1 MRKLNIL
8 FFAILLSFVFNSI
21 FFQKNTNAASVPD
34 NVIRRLLNSCDS
46 NDKIKIME
54 KMYDSD
60 EDKYFETYRSGIT
73 TITGNWISADPE
85 GKKVISSIYE
95 KNEFQVSKENRS
107 FYLNIAA
114 VACLDV
120 YKGIAANVR
129 IQKGDLDANM
139 LETSGP
145 VGLGG
150 KGQGTPF
157 RYRMDRA
164 RDVGR
169 IAPPTKITIKESAID
184 KLSDGEIIQFN
195 VWQCWS
201 PYYHPGGNRSWEE
214 DHEGAPGNCY
224 DHNIKIKI
232 KAPVKFNVEGD
243 TKAAVLNSS
252 QRISSDDS
260 TFKGNGRS
268 NPQTAKVGQ
277 WVSFRHKVTGK
288 DFNKNSVNGSGH
300 YQTFRN
306 DGHGDYSVNSNYNFR
321 WNKDS
326 RNSRPTIINQG
337 NISDTINAVGT
348 DREIFKVTGDMAGK
362 TICSKMSYGVS
373 AGDIDNVN
381 RYNKTTNEACVYVPY
396 DFKITPCVKIDKI
409 RNCSG
414 GDLDIPTNGKVPNDP
429 NDGEEILIPG
439 GGTTTSSIK
448 YKITTWRV
456 PSDKEGSATHNNK
469 RDNKNSDTC
478 SPSNFYYQDYKGIE
492 KCRVVKEGTGK
503 FNKDTRVA
511 DFIPSIEEGAEA
523 GTRYCVALSISPYKM
538 NSNQSQAEQAK
549 QERENLEWRHSAP
562 ICIKLAK
569 KPKVQFWGN
578 GVYSRSG
585 IRTSLS
591 PTKHGV
597 LGSWVEYEALSGMK
611 IKDFRTESSQSTQ
624 KLAIEDYS
632 SKSSFGQGKA
642 SIDSLISNISSKF
655 PKKNFENVNTKV
667 EVYNDSHK
675 QLGAIWADKQTKVI
689 YGKNIRISSDIVN
702 PDRAVNSDSD
712 FHQIII
718 IADGDITIDQGVK
731 RVDAWLIARGVINT
745 CAVNGAQNV
754 NDVNMNNC
762 DNQLRI
768 RGGTVSKNLR
778 LWRTAGSD
786 GTTKDTLTNP
796 AEIFNQS
803 ADTYLWAQAQSGSEG
818 KIVTTYTKEL
828 PVRY

>member
-1 MRKLNIL
+1 MKKLNIL
-8 FFAILLSFVFNSI
+8 FFAVLLSFVFNSI
-21 FFQKNTNAASVPD
+21 FFQKNTNA
-34 NVIRRLLNSCDS
+34 DS
-46 NDKIKIME
+46 NEIPKNVAKRLIDSCNSNNEMIWERTYDGE
-54 KMYDSD
+54 KEEFSPYDPSV
-60 EDKYFETYRSGIT
+60 RS
-73 TITGNWISADPE
+73 ITGNWISADPE
-85 GKKVISSIYE
+85 GKELISSIYE
-95 KNEFQVSKENRS
+95 KHEFQISKENRS

-114 VACLDV
+114 IAC
-120 YKGIAANVR
+120 KGQAEASAVNVR
-129 IQKGDLDANM
+129 IMKELDYNK
-139 LETSGP
+139 LETN
-145 VGLGG
+145 GLVTFGDS
-150 KGQGTPF
+150 GQGAAYDF
-157 RYRMDRA
+157 ILGAKKY
-164 RDVGR
+164 GR
-169 IAPPTKITIKESAID
+169 IATPTKITIKESAID
-184 KLSDGEIIQFN
+184 KLSDGDFIQFK
-195 VWQCWS
+195 VWQCWA
-201 PYYHPGGNRSWEE
+201 PYGNGSYGWRK
-214 DHEGAPGNCY
+214 DHRGAPGNCY
-224 DHNIKIKI
+224 DHTIKIRI

-243 TKAAVLNSS
+243 TKAAVLESN

-260 TFKGNGRS
+260 RFKGNGRY

-288 DFNKNSVNGSGH
+288 DFNKNSVNGSGQ

-326 RNSRPTIINQG
+326 WNSRPTIINQG
-337 NISDTINAVGT
+337 NIWDTINAVGT

-396 DFKITPCVKIDKI
+396 DFEITPCVKIDKI

-439 GGTTTSSIK
+439 GGTATSSIK

-456 PSDKEGSATHNNK
+456 PSDKEGFATHNNK

-478 SPSNFYYQDYKGIE
+478 SPTNFYYQDYQGIE

-503 FNKDTRVA
+503 FNRDTRVA

-523 GTRYCVALSISPYKM
+523 GTRYCAALSISPYKM
-538 NSNQSQAEQAK
+538 NSNQNQAEQAK

-562 ICIKLAK
+562 ICIKLVK

-585 IRTSLS
+585 VRTSLS
-591 PTKHGV
+591 PTEHGV

-632 SKSSFGQGKA
+632 SKGSFGQGKA

-702 PDRAVNSDSD
+702 ADRAVNSDTD

-754 NDVNMNNC
+754 NDVNMKNC

-768 RGGTVSKNLR
+768 RGGTVSRNLR

-786 GTTKDTLTNP
+786 GTIKDTLSNP

>member
-1 MRKLNIL
+1 MKKLNIL
-8 FFAILLSFVFNSI
+8 FFALSLSFIFNSV
-21 FFQKNTNAASVPD
+21 FFQKNTNASSDEIPK
-34 NVIRRLLNSCDS
+34 NVAKRLINSCNS
-46 NDKIKIME
+46 NNTWIKE
-54 KMYDSD
+54 KNYDGTEKRFSPY
-60 EDKYFETYRSGIT
+60 KPGIRSL
-73 TITGNWISADPE
+73 TGNWISEDPE
-85 GKKVISSIYE
+85 GKKLISSIYE

-114 VACLDV
+114 IACHSRAQ
-120 YKGIAANVR
+120 AAAVNIR
-129 IQKGDLDANM
+129 IMKEQDYNK
-139 LETSGP
+139 LETNGP
-145 VGLGG
+145 VTFGDR
-150 KGQGTPF
+150 GQGAAYDF
-157 RYRMDRA
+157 DLKAEEY
-164 RDVGR
+164 GR
-169 IAPPTKITIKESAID
+169 IAPPTKITIKESEVD
-184 KLSDGEIIQFN
+184 KLSDGDYIHFSI
-195 VWQCWS
+195 WQCWAFS
-201 PYYHPGGNRSWEE
+201 GFNYGWGNDRR
-214 DHEGAPGNCY
+214 GPPGNCY
-224 DHNIKIKI
+224 DHEITIRV

-243 TKAAVLNSS
+243 TKAAVLDSN

-260 TFKGNGRS
+260 IFKGNSRS

-288 DFNKNSVNGSGH
+288 DFNKNSVNGSG
-300 YQTFRN
+300 YYRTIRN
-306 DGHGDYSVNSNYNFR
+306 DGSGEYLVNNNHNFR

-326 RNSRPTIINQG
+326 WNSRPTIINQG
-337 NISDTINAVGT
+337 NIWDTINAVGT
-348 DREIFKVTGDMAGK
+348 DREIFMVTRDMAGK

-396 DFKITPCVKIDKI
+396 DFEITPCVKIDKI

-439 GGTTTSSIK
+439 GGTATSSIK

-456 PSDKEGSATHNNK
+456 PSDKEGFATQNNK

-478 SPSNFYYQDYKGIE
+478 SPTNFYYQDYQGIE

-503 FNKDTRVA
+503 FNRDTRVA

-523 GTRYCVALSISPYKM
+523 GTRYCAALSISPYKM
-538 NSNQSQAEQAK
+538 NSNQNQAEQAK

-562 ICIKLAK
+562 ICIKLVK

-585 IRTSLS
+585 VRTSLS
-591 PTKHGV
+591 PTEHGV

-632 SKSSFGQGKA
+632 SKGSFGQGKA

-655 PKKNFENVNTKV
+655 PKKSFENVNTKV

-702 PDRAVNSDSD
+702 ADRAVNSDSD

-754 NDVNMNNC
+754 NDVNMKNC

>member
-1 MRKLNIL
+1 MKKLNIL
-8 FFAILLSFVFNSI
+8 FFALSLSFIFNSV
-21 FFQKNTNAASVPD
+21 FFQKNTNAS
-34 NVIRRLLNSCDS
+34 
-46 NDKIKIME
+46 
-54 KMYDSD
+54 SD
-60 EDKYFETYRSGIT
+60 EIPKNVAKRLIDSCNSNNTWIKEKNYDGTEKRFSPYKPGIRSL
-73 TITGNWISADPE
+73 TGNWISEDPE
-85 GKKVISSIYE
+85 GKKLISSIYE

-114 VACLDV
+114 IACHSRAQ
-120 YKGIAANVR
+120 AAAVNIR
-129 IQKGDLDANM
+129 IMKEQDYNK
-139 LETSGP
+139 LETNGP
-145 VGLGG
+145 VTFGDR
-150 KGQGTPF
+150 GQGAAYDF
-157 RYRMDRA
+157 DLKAEEY
-164 RDVGR
+164 GR
-169 IAPPTKITIKESAID
+169 IAPPTKITIKESEVD
-184 KLSDGEIIQFN
+184 KLSDGDYIHFSI
-195 VWQCWS
+195 WQCWAFS
-201 PYYHPGGNRSWEE
+201 GFNYGWGNDRR
-214 DHEGAPGNCY
+214 GPPGNCY
-224 DHNIKIKI
+224 DHEITIRV

-243 TKAAVLNSS
+243 TKAAVLDSN

-260 TFKGNGRS
+260 IFKGNSRS

-288 DFNKNSVNGSGH
+288 DFNKNSVNGSG
-300 YQTFRN
+300 YYRTIRN
-306 DGHGDYSVNSNYNFR
+306 DGSGEYLVNNNHNFR

-326 RNSRPTIINQG
+326 WNSRPTIINQG
-337 NISDTINAVGT
+337 NIWDTINAVGT
-348 DREIFKVTGDMAGK
+348 DREIFMVTRDMAGK

-396 DFKITPCVKIDKI
+396 DFEITPCVKIDKI

-439 GGTTTSSIK
+439 GGTATSSIK

-456 PSDKEGSATHNNK
+456 PSDKEGFATQNNK

-478 SPSNFYYQDYKGIE
+478 SPTNFYYQDYQGIE

-503 FNKDTRVA
+503 FNRDTRVA

-523 GTRYCVALSISPYKM
+523 GTRYCAALSISPYKM
-538 NSNQSQAEQAK
+538 NSNQNQAEQAK

-562 ICIKLAK
+562 ICIKLVK

-585 IRTSLS
+585 VRTSLS
-591 PTKHGV
+591 PTEHGV

-632 SKSSFGQGKA
+632 SKGSFGQGKA

-702 PDRAVNSDSD
+702 ADRAVNSDSD
-712 FHQIII
+712 FRQIII

-754 NDVNMNNC
+754 NDVNMKNC
-762 DNQLRI
+762 DNQLHI

-786 GTTKDTLTNP
+786 GTTKDTLTSP

>member
-1 MRKLNIL
+1 MKKLNIL
-8 FFAILLSFVFNSI
+8 FFALSLSFIFNSV
-21 FFQKNTNAASVPD
+21 FFQKNTNAS
-34 NVIRRLLNSCDS
+34 
-46 NDKIKIME
+46 
-54 KMYDSD
+54 SD
-60 EDKYFETYRSGIT
+60 EIPKNVAKRLIDSCNSNNTWIKEKNYDGTEKRFSPYNPGIRSL
-73 TITGNWISADPE
+73 TGNWISEDPE
-85 GKKVISSIYE
+85 GKKLISSIYE

-114 VACLDV
+114 IACHSRAQ
-120 YKGIAANVR
+120 AAAVNIR
-129 IQKGDLDANM
+129 IMKEQDYNK
-139 LETSGP
+139 LETNGP
-145 VGLGG
+145 VTFGDR
-150 KGQGTPF
+150 GQGAAYDF
-157 RYRMDRA
+157 DLKAKEY
-164 RDVGR
+164 GR
-169 IAPPTKITIKESAID
+169 IAPPTKITIKESEID
-184 KLSDGEIIQFN
+184 KLSDGDYIHFSI
-195 VWQCWS
+195 WQCWAFRGFN
-201 PYYHPGGNRSWEE
+201 YGWGNDRS
-214 DHEGAPGNCY
+214 GPPGNCY
-224 DHNIKIKI
+224 DHEITIRV

-243 TKAAVLNSS
+243 TKAAVLDSN
-252 QRISSDDS
+252 QRINSDDS
-260 TFKGNGRS
+260 IFKGNGRS

-306 DGHGDYSVNSNYNFR
+306 DGHGDYSVNSNYNLR

-326 RNSRPTIINQG
+326 WNSRPTIINQG
-337 NISDTINAVGT
+337 NIWDTINAVGT
-348 DREIFKVTGDMAGK
+348 DREIFMVTRDMAGK

-396 DFKITPCVKIDKI
+396 DFEITPCVKIDKI

-439 GGTTTSSIK
+439 GGTATSSIK

-456 PSDKEGSATHNNK
+456 PSDKEGFATHNNK

-478 SPSNFYYQDYKGIE
+478 SPTNFYYQDYQGIE

-503 FNKDTRVA
+503 FNRDTRVA

-523 GTRYCVALSISPYKM
+523 GTRYCAALSISPYKM
-538 NSNQSQAEQAK
+538 NSNQNQAEQAK

-562 ICIKLAK
+562 ICIKLVK

-585 IRTSLS
+585 VRTSLS

-632 SKSSFGQGKA
+632 SKGSFGQGKA

>member
-8 FFAILLSFVFNSI
+8 FFAILLSFVFSSI
-21 FFQKNTNAASVPD
+21 FFQKNTKAASVPKK
-34 NVIRRLLNSCDS
+34 VAERLLNSCDS
-46 NDKIKIME
+46 NGKMIKE
-54 KMYDSD
+54 KTYEGED
-60 EDKYFETYRSGIT
+60 EDFDWYGSGIQT
-73 TITGNWISADPE
+73 VTGNWVSSDP
-85 GKKVISSIYE
+85 GGNNIISSIYE
-95 KNEFQVSKENRS
+95 KNEFQISKENRS

-114 VACLDV
+114 VACQGA
-120 YKGIAANVR
+120 YKGNAANVR
-129 IQKGDLDANM
+129 IQKGDLDANV

-145 VGLGG
+145 VGFGG
-150 KGQGTPF
+150 RGQGTAF
-157 RYRMDRA
+157 RYRMDEA

-184 KLSDGEIIQFN
+184 KISDGEIISFN

-214 DHEGAPGNCY
+214 DHEGAPGHCY
-224 DHNIKIKI
+224 NHTIKIKI

-252 QRISSDDS
+252 HRISSDDS

-277 WVSFRHKVTGK
+277 WVSFRHKVIGK
-288 DFNKNSVNGSGH
+288 DFNKNSVSGSGH

-306 DGHGDYSVNSNYNFR
+306 DGRGDYSVNSNYNFR

-326 RNSRPTIINQG
+326 WNSRPTIINQG
-337 NISDTINAVGT
+337 NIWDTINAVGT
-348 DREIFKVTGDMAGK
+348 DREIFRVTRDMAGK

-373 AGDIDNVN
+373 AGDIVN
-381 RYNKTTNEACVYVPY
+381 INRHNKTTNEACIYVPY
-396 DFKITPCVKIDKI
+396 DFEITPCVKIDKI

-414 GDLDIPTNGKVPNDP
+414 DDLDIPANGKVPNDP

-439 GGTTTSSIK
+439 GGTETSSIK

-456 PSDKEGSATHNNK
+456 PSDKEGFATKSNK

-478 SPSNFYYQDYKGIE
+478 SPTNFYYQDYQGIE
-492 KCRVVKEGTGK
+492 KCRVVKEGSEK

-549 QERENLEWRHSAP
+549 QERENLDWRHSAP
-562 ICIKLAK
+562 ICIKLVK

-578 GVYSRSG
+578 GVYSKSG

-591 PTKHGV
+591 TTKQGV
-597 LGSWVEYEALSGMK
+597 LGSWVEYEALSGVK
-611 IKDFRTESSQSTQ
+611 IKDFRTESSQSTR

-632 SKSSFGQGKA
+632 SKSSFGQGKS
-642 SIDSLISNISSKF
+642 SINSLISNISSKF
-655 PKKNFENVNTKV
+655 PKKNFEDANTKV
-667 EVYNDSHK
+667 EVYGDANK
-675 QLGAIWADKQTKVI
+675 QLGSISADKQTRVI
-689 YGKNIRISSDIVN
+689 YGKNIRISGDIVN
-702 PDRAVNSDSD
+702 ADRAVNNDSD
-712 FHQIII
+712 FRQIII

-731 RVDAWLIARGVINT
+731 RVDAWLIAQGVINT
-745 CAVNGAQNV
+745 CAVNGAQNA
-754 NDVNMNNC
+754 NDVNMKNC
-762 DNQLRI
+762 NNQLRV
-768 RGGTVSKNLR
+768 RGGTASKGLR

-786 GTTKDTLTNP
+786 GTAKDTLASP

-803 ADTYLWAQAQSGSEG
+803 ADTYLWAQSQSGSVG

>member
-1 MRKLNIL
+1 MKKLNIL
-8 FFAILLSFVFNSI
+8 FFAVLFSFVFNSI
-21 FFQKNTNAASVPD
+21 FFQKNTRAASDEIPE
-34 NVIRRLLNSCDS
+34 NVAKRLIDSCNSNRKMIWERTYDGEKEEFSAYNPGIRS
-46 NDKIKIME
+46 
-54 KMYDSD
+54 
-60 EDKYFETYRSGIT
+60 
-73 TITGNWISADPE
+73 ITGNWISADPE
-85 GKKVISSIYE
+85 GKKLISSIYE
-95 KNEFQVSKENRS
+95 KHEFQVSKENRS

-114 VACLDV
+114 IACKRQAEASAV
-120 YKGIAANVR
+120 NVR
-129 IQKGDLDANM
+129 IMKELDYNK
-139 LETSGP
+139 LETN
-145 VGLGG
+145 GLVTFGDR
-150 KGQGTPF
+150 GQGAAYDF
-157 RYRMDRA
+157 ILEAKKY
-164 RDVGR
+164 GR
-169 IAPPTKITIKESAID
+169 IAPPTKITIKESEID
-184 KLSDGEIIQFN
+184 KLSDGDFIQFN
-195 VWQCWS
+195 VWQCWA
-201 PYYHPGGNRSWEE
+201 PYGDGSYGWRD
-214 DHEGAPGNCY
+214 DHRGEPGNCY
-224 DHNIKIKI
+224 DHTIKIKI

-243 TKAAVLNSS
+243 TKVAVLESN

-260 TFKGNGRS
+260 RFKGNGRS

-277 WVSFRHKVTGK
+277 WVSFRHKVIGK

-306 DGHGDYSVNSNYNFR
+306 DGRGDYSVNSNYNFR

-326 RNSRPTIINQG
+326 WNSRPTIINQG
-337 NISDTINAVGT
+337 NIWDTINAVGT
-348 DREIFKVTGDMAGK
+348 DREIFRVTRDMAGK

-396 DFKITPCVKIDKI
+396 DFEITPCVKIDTI

-439 GGTTTSSIK
+439 GGTATSSIK

-478 SPSNFYYQDYKGIE
+478 SPTNFYYQDYQGIE

-503 FNKDTRVA
+503 FNRDTRVA

-523 GTRYCVALSISPYKM
+523 GTRYCAALSISPYKM
-538 NSNQSQAEQAK
+538 NSNQNQAEQAK

-562 ICIKLAK
+562 ICIKLVK

-585 IRTSLS
+585 VRTSLS

-624 KLAIEDYS
+624 KLAIDNYS
-632 SKSSFGQGKA
+632 SKGSFGQGGT

-655 PKKNFENVNTKV
+655 PKKNFENANTKI

-675 QLGAIWADKQTKVI
+675 QLGVIWADKQTRVI

-702 PDRAVNSDSD
+702 ADRAVNSDSD
-712 FHQIII
+712 FRQIII

-762 DNQLRI
+762 DNQLHI
-768 RGGTVSKNLR
+768 RGGTVSRNLR

-786 GTTKDTLTNP
+786 GTIKDTLSNP

>member
-21 FFQKNTNAASVPD
+21 FFQKNTKAASVPEK
-34 NVIRRLLNSCDS
+34 VRERLLNSCDS
-46 NDKIKIME
+46 NGKMIKE
-54 KMYDSD
+54 KTYEGED
-60 EDKYFETYRSGIT
+60 EDFDWYGSGVQT
-73 TITGNWISADPE
+73 VTGNWVSSDP
-85 GKKVISSIYE
+85 GGNNIISSIYKKE
-95 KNEFQVSKENRS
+95 EFQVSKDNRS

-114 VACLDV
+114 VACQGA
-120 YKGIAANVR
+120 YKGTAANVR
-129 IQKGDLDANM
+129 IQKGDLDANV

-145 VGLGG
+145 VGFGG
-150 KGQGTPF
+150 RGQGTAF
-157 RYRMDRA
+157 RYRMDEA

-184 KLSDGEIIQFN
+184 KLSDGEIISFN

-214 DHEGAPGNCY
+214 DHEGAPGHCY
-224 DHNIKIKI
+224 NHTIKIKI

-252 QRISSDDS
+252 HRISSDDS

-277 WVSFRHKVTGK
+277 WVSFRHKVIGK
-288 DFNKNSVNGSGH
+288 DFNKNSVSGSGH

-306 DGHGDYSVNSNYNFR
+306 DGRGDYSVNSNYNFR

-326 RNSRPTIINQG
+326 WNSRPTIINQG
-337 NISDTINAVGT
+337 NIWDTINAVGT
-348 DREIFKVTGDMAGK
+348 DREIFRVTRDMAGK

-373 AGDIDNVN
+373 AGDIVNVN
-381 RYNKTTNEACVYVPY
+381 RHNKTTNEACIYVPY
-396 DFKITPCVKIDKI
+396 DFEITPCVKIDKI

-414 GDLDIPTNGKVPNDP
+414 DDLDIPANGKVPNDP

-439 GGTTTSSIK
+439 GGTETSSIK

-456 PSDKEGSATHNNK
+456 PSDKEGFATKSNK

-478 SPSNFYYQDYKGIE
+478 SPTNFYYQDYQGIE
-492 KCRVVKEGTGK
+492 KCRVVKEGSEK

-549 QERENLEWRHSAP
+549 QERENLDWRHSAP
-562 ICIKLAK
+562 ICIKLVK

-578 GVYSRSG
+578 GVYSKSG

-591 PTKHGV
+591 TTKQGI
-597 LGSWVEYEALSGMK
+597 LGSWVEYEALSGVK
-611 IKDFRTESSQSTQ
+611 IKDFRTESSQSTR

-632 SKSSFGQGKA
+632 SKSSFGQGKS
-642 SIDSLISNISSKF
+642 SINSLISNISSKF
-655 PKKNFENVNTKV
+655 PKKNFEDANTKV
-667 EVYNDSHK
+667 EVYGDANK
-675 QLGAIWADKQTKVI
+675 QLGSISADKQTRVI
-689 YGKNIRISSDIVN
+689 YGKNIRISGDIVN
-702 PDRAVNSDSD
+702 ADRAVNNDSD
-712 FHQIII
+712 FRQIII

-731 RVDAWLIARGVINT
+731 RVDAWLIAQGVINT
-745 CAVNGAQNV
+745 CAVNGAQNA
-754 NDVNMNNC
+754 NDVNMKNC
-762 DNQLRI
+762 NNQLRV
-768 RGGTVSKNLR
+768 RGGTASKGLR

-786 GTTKDTLTNP
+786 GTAKDTLAIP

-803 ADTYLWAQAQSGSEG
+803 ADTYLWAQSQSGSVG

>member
-1 MRKLNIL
+1 MKKLNIL
-8 FFAILLSFVFNSI
+8 FFAVLFSFVFNSI
-21 FFQKNTNAASVPD
+21 FFQKNTHAASDEIPE
-34 NVIRRLLNSCDS
+34 NVAKRLIDSCNSNRKMIWERTYDGEKKEFSAYNPSIRS
-46 NDKIKIME
+46 
-54 KMYDSD
+54 
-60 EDKYFETYRSGIT
+60 
-73 TITGNWISADPE
+73 ITGNWISADPE
-85 GKKVISSIYE
+85 GKKLISSIYE
-95 KNEFQVSKENRS
+95 KHEFQVSKENRS

-114 VACLDV
+114 IAC
-120 YKGIAANVR
+120 KRQAEASAANVR
-129 IQKGDLDANM
+129 IMKELDYNK
-139 LETSGP
+139 LETN
-145 VGLGG
+145 GLVTFGNR
-150 KGQGTPF
+150 GQGAAYDF
-157 RYRMDRA
+157 ILEAKKY
-164 RDVGR
+164 GR
-169 IAPPTKITIKESAID
+169 IAPPTKITIKESEID
-184 KLSDGEIIQFN
+184 KLSDGDFIQFN
-195 VWQCWS
+195 VWQCWA
-201 PYYHPGGNRSWEE
+201 PYGNGSYGWRD
-214 DHEGAPGNCY
+214 DHRDEPGNCY
-224 DHNIKIKI
+224 DHTIKIKI

-243 TKAAVLNSS
+243 TKAAVLESN

-260 TFKGNGRS
+260 RFKGNGRS

-288 DFNKNSVNGSGH
+288 DFNKNSVNGSG
-300 YQTFRN
+300 YYRTIRN
-306 DGHGDYSVNSNYNFR
+306 DGSGEYLVNNNHNFR

-326 RNSRPTIINQG
+326 WNSRPTIINQG
-337 NISDTINAVGT
+337 NIWDTINAVGT
-348 DREIFKVTGDMAGK
+348 DREIFMVTRDMAGK

-396 DFKITPCVKIDKI
+396 DFEITPCVKIDKI

-439 GGTTTSSIK
+439 GGTATSSIK

-456 PSDKEGSATHNNK
+456 PSDKEGFATQNNK

-478 SPSNFYYQDYKGIE
+478 SPTNFYYQDYQGIE

-503 FNKDTRVA
+503 FNRDTRVA

-523 GTRYCVALSISPYKM
+523 GTRYCAALSISPYKM
-538 NSNQSQAEQAK
+538 NSNQNQAEQAK

-562 ICIKLAK
+562 ICIKLVK

-585 IRTSLS
+585 VRTSLS
-591 PTKHGV
+591 PTEHGV

-632 SKSSFGQGKA
+632 SKGSFGQGKA

-702 PDRAVNSDSD
+702 ADRAVNSDSD

-754 NDVNMNNC
+754 NDVNMKNC

>member
-8 FFAILLSFVFNSI
+8 FFAILLSFVFSSI
-21 FFQKNTNAASVPD
+21 FFQKNTYADDSVPED
-34 NVIRRLLNSCDS
+34 VARRLRNSCNNEEIREKNYDGTDS
-46 NDKIKIME
+46 HFE
-54 KMYDSD
+54 KYNI
-60 EDKYFETYRSGIT
+60 GIT
-73 TITGNWISADPE
+73 TITGNWISSDPE
-85 GKKVISSIYE
+85 GKNIISSIY
-95 KNEFQVSKENRS
+95 KKAEFQVSKDNRS
-107 FYLNIAA
+107 FYFNVAAIACMDDQEGAA
-114 VACLDV
+114 V
-120 YKGIAANVR
+120 NVR

-145 VGLGG
+145 IGLGG
-150 KGQGTPF
+150 RGQGTAFP
-157 RYRMDRA
+157 YRMEKA
-164 RDVGR
+164 MDVGR
-169 IAPPTKITIKESAID
+169 ISPTTKITIKESAID
-184 KLSDGEIIQFN
+184 KLSDGEIIWFN
-195 VWQCWS
+195 VWQCWAHYDQGS
-201 PYYHPGGNRSWEE
+201 YGWSK
-214 DHEGAPGNCY
+214 DHEGKPGNCY
-224 DHNIKIKI
+224 NHKVAIKIKV
-232 KAPVKFNVEGD
+232 PVKFNVEGD

-260 TFKGNGRS
+260 RFKGNGRY

-288 DFNKNSVNGSGH
+288 DFNKNSVNGSGQ

-326 RNSRPTIINQG
+326 WNSRPTIINQG
-337 NISDTINAVGT
+337 NIWDTINAVGT
-348 DREIFKVTGDMAGK
+348 DREIFMVTRDMAGK

-396 DFKITPCVKIDKI
+396 DFEITPCVKIDKI

-439 GGTTTSSIK
+439 GGTATSLIK

-456 PSDKEGSATHNNK
+456 PSDKEGFATQNNK

-478 SPSNFYYQDYKGIE
+478 SPTNFYYQDYQGIE

-503 FNKDTRVA
+503 FNRDTRVA

-523 GTRYCVALSISPYKM
+523 GTRYCAALSISPYKM
-538 NSNQSQAEQAK
+538 NSNQNQAEQAK

-562 ICIKLAK
+562 ICIKLVK

-585 IRTSLS
+585 VRTSLS
-591 PTKHGV
+591 PTEHGV

-632 SKSSFGQGKA
+632 SKGSFGQGKA

-702 PDRAVNSDSD
+702 ADRAVNSDSD

-754 NDVNMNNC
+754 NDVNMKNC

>member
-1 MRKLNIL
+1 MNKQKIIL
-8 FFAILLSFVFNSI
+8 YAIFAFSI
-21 FFQKNTNAASVPD
+21 FSVILSSKGAYADYVPRSVVD
-34 NVIRRLLNSCDS
+34 RLADSCRGGLV
-46 NDKIKIME
+46 E
-54 KMYDSD
+54 EVEYDS
-60 EDKYFETYRSGIT
+60 T
-73 TITGNWISADPE
+73 TSEFDRYDGVVSVTGNWISSDPD
-85 GKKVISSIYE
+85 GRDLISSIYE
-95 KNEFQVSKENRS
+95 KRKSFEISKNNRS
-107 FYLNIAA
+107 FYLHIAA
-114 VACLDV
+114 RVCNKEAS
-120 YKGIAANVR
+120 GSASNVR
-129 IQKGDLDANM
+129 IMRGVLDANK
-139 LETSGP
+139 LEVSSPG
-145 VGLGG
+145 VIGNA
-150 KGQGTPF
+150 GQGAYFNFKLKPGET
-157 RYRMDRA
+157 DR
-164 RDVGR
+164 
-169 IAPPTKITIKESAID
+169 ISPPIKITIKDSEID
-184 KLSDGEIIQFN
+184 KFSDGYLMKFN
-195 VWQCWS
+195 VWQCWKQYDENKINYGLS
-201 PYYHPGGNRSWEE
+201 QDVFNQKPGHCYYHEV
-214 DHEGAPGNCY
+214 
-224 DHNIKIKI
+224 KIKI

-252 QRISSDDS
+252 HRISSDDS

-277 WVSFRHKVTGK
+277 WVSFRHKVIGK
-288 DFNKNSVNGSGH
+288 DFNKNSVSGSGH

-306 DGHGDYSVNSNYNFR
+306 DGRGDYSVNSNYNFR

-326 RNSRPTIINQG
+326 WNSRPTIINQG
-337 NISDTINAVGT
+337 NIWDTINAVGT
-348 DREIFKVTGDMAGK
+348 DREIFRVTRDMAGK

-373 AGDIDNVN
+373 AGDIVNVN
-381 RYNKTTNEACVYVPY
+381 RHNKTTNEACIYVPY
-396 DFKITPCVKIDKI
+396 DFEITPCVKIDKI

-414 GDLDIPTNGKVPNDP
+414 DDLDIPANGKVPNDP

-439 GGTTTSSIK
+439 GGTETSSIK

-456 PSDKEGSATHNNK
+456 PSDKEGFATKSNK

-478 SPSNFYYQDYKGIE
+478 SPTNFYYQDYQGIE
-492 KCRVVKEGTGK
+492 KCRVVKEGSGK
-503 FNKDTRVA
+503 FNRDTRVA

-538 NSNQSQAEQAK
+538 NSNQNRAEQVK
-549 QERENLEWRHSAP
+549 QERENLDWRHSAP
-562 ICIKLAK
+562 ICIKLVK

-624 KLAIEDYS
+624 KLAIDDYS
-632 SKSSFGQGKA
+632 SKGSFGQGGV

-655 PKKNFENVNTKV
+655 PKKNFENANTKV

-675 QLGAIWADKQTKVI
+675 QLGVIWADKQTRVI
-689 YGKNIRISSDIVN
+689 YGKNIRISRDVVN
-702 PDRAVNSDSD
+702 ADRAVTSDSD
-712 FHQIII
+712 FRQIII

-754 NDVNMNNC
+754 NDVNMKNC

-786 GTTKDTLTNP
+786 GTTKDTLTSP

>member
-8 FFAILLSFVFNSI
+8 FFAILFSFVFNSI
-21 FFQKNTNAASVPD
+21 FFQKNTYADDSVPY
-34 NVIRRLLNSCDS
+34 NVAKRLRDSCNSNNTWIKEKNYDGTEKGFSPYKPGIRSL
-46 NDKIKIME
+46 
-54 KMYDSD
+54 
-60 EDKYFETYRSGIT
+60 
-73 TITGNWISADPE
+73 TGNWISEDPE
-85 GKKVISSIYE
+85 GKKLISSIYE

-114 VACLDV
+114 IACHSRAQ
-120 YKGIAANVR
+120 AAAVNIR
-129 IQKGDLDANM
+129 IMKEQDYNK
-139 LETSGP
+139 LETNGP
-145 VGLGG
+145 VTFGDR
-150 KGQGTPF
+150 GQGAAYDF
-157 RYRMDRA
+157 DLKAEEY
-164 RDVGR
+164 GR
-169 IAPPTKITIKESAID
+169 IAPPTKITIKESEVD
-184 KLSDGEIIQFN
+184 KLSDGDYIHFSI
-195 VWQCWS
+195 WQCWAFS
-201 PYYHPGGNRSWEE
+201 GFNYDWGNDRR
-214 DHEGAPGNCY
+214 GPPGNCY
-224 DHNIKIKI
+224 DHEITIRV

-243 TKAAVLNSS
+243 TKAAVLDSN

-260 TFKGNGRS
+260 IFKGNSRS

-288 DFNKNSVNGSGH
+288 DFNKNSVNGSG
-300 YQTFRN
+300 YYRTIRN
-306 DGHGDYSVNSNYNFR
+306 DGSGEYLVNNNHNFR

-326 RNSRPTIINQG
+326 WNSRPTIINQG
-337 NISDTINAVGT
+337 NIWDTINAVGT
-348 DREIFKVTGDMAGK
+348 DREIFMVTRDMAGK

-396 DFKITPCVKIDKI
+396 DFEITPCVKIDKI

-439 GGTTTSSIK
+439 GGTATSSIK

-456 PSDKEGSATHNNK
+456 PSDKEGFATQNNK

-478 SPSNFYYQDYKGIE
+478 SPTNFYYQDYQGIE

-503 FNKDTRVA
+503 FNRDTRVA

-523 GTRYCVALSISPYKM
+523 GTRYCAALSISPYKM
-538 NSNQSQAEQAK
+538 NSNQNQAEQAK

-562 ICIKLAK
+562 ICIKLVK

-585 IRTSLS
+585 VRTSLS
-591 PTKHGV
+591 PTEHGV

-632 SKSSFGQGKA
+632 SKGSFGQGKA

-655 PKKNFENVNTKV
+655 PKKSFENVNTKV

-702 PDRAVNSDSD
+702 ADRAVNSDSD

-754 NDVNMNNC
+754 NDVNMKNC

>member
-1 MRKLNIL
+1 MKKLNIL
-8 FFAILLSFVFNSI
+8 FFAILFSFIFNSV
-21 FFQKNTNAASVPD
+21 FFQKNTRAASGDIPY
-34 NVIRRLLNSCDS
+34 NVAKRLIDSCNSNNTWIKEKNYDGTEKRFSPYNPGIRSL
-46 NDKIKIME
+46 
-54 KMYDSD
+54 
-60 EDKYFETYRSGIT
+60 
-73 TITGNWISADPE
+73 TGNWISEDPE
-85 GKKVISSIYE
+85 GKKLISSIYE

-114 VACLDV
+114 IACHSRAQ
-120 YKGIAANVR
+120 AAAVNIR
-129 IQKGDLDANM
+129 IMKEQDYNK
-139 LETSGP
+139 LETNGP
-145 VGLGG
+145 VTFGDR
-150 KGQGTPF
+150 GQGAAYDF
-157 RYRMDRA
+157 DLKAEEY
-164 RDVGR
+164 GR
-169 IAPPTKITIKESAID
+169 IAPPTKITIKESEVD
-184 KLSDGEIIQFN
+184 KLSDGDYIHFSI
-195 VWQCWS
+195 WQCWAFS
-201 PYYHPGGNRSWEE
+201 GSNYGWGNDRR
-214 DHEGAPGNCY
+214 GPPGNCY
-224 DHNIKIKI
+224 DHEITMRV

-243 TKAAVLNSS
+243 TKAAVLDSN

-260 TFKGNGRS
+260 RFHSNGRY

-277 WVSFRHKVTGK
+277 WVSFRHKVIGK
-288 DFNKNSVNGSGH
+288 DFNKNSVNGSG
-300 YQTFRN
+300 YYRTIRN
-306 DGHGDYSVNSNYNFR
+306 DGSGEYLVNNNHNFR

-326 RNSRPTIINQG
+326 WNSRPTIINQG
-337 NISDTINAVGT
+337 NIWDTINAVGT
-348 DREIFKVTGDMAGK
+348 DREIFMVTRDMAGK

-396 DFKITPCVKIDKI
+396 DFEITPCVKIDKI

-456 PSDKEGSATHNNK
+456 PSDKEGFATQNNK

-478 SPSNFYYQDYKGIE
+478 SPTNFYYQDYQGIE

-503 FNKDTRVA
+503 FNRDTRVA

-523 GTRYCVALSISPYKM
+523 GTRYCAALSISPYKM
-538 NSNQSQAEQAK
+538 NSNQNQAEQAK

-562 ICIKLAK
+562 ICIKLVK

-585 IRTSLS
+585 VRTSLS
-591 PTKHGV
+591 PTEHGV

-632 SKSSFGQGKA
+632 SKGSFGQGKA

-702 PDRAVNSDSD
+702 ADRAVNSDSD

-754 NDVNMNNC
+754 NDVNMKNC
-762 DNQLRI
+762 DNQLHI

>member
-8 FFAILLSFVFNSI
+8 FFAILLAFLFSSL

-34 NVIRRLLNSCDS
+34 SVARRLRDSCDA
-46 NDKIKIME
+46 NGGWVQEITYENTKIPF
-54 KMYDSD
+54 SD
-60 EDKYFETYRSGIT
+60 YGTPPSV
-73 TITGNWISADPE
+73 TGNWISSDPE
-85 GKKVISSIYE
+85 GEKVISSIYE
-95 KNEFQVSKENRS
+95 KNEFQISKNNRS

-114 VACLDV
+114 MACR
-120 YKGIAANVR
+120 GAAQAAATNIR
-129 IQKGDLDANM
+129 IQKGESDVDK
-139 LETSGP
+139 LETNGP
-145 VGLGG
+145 VVLGDRT
-150 KGQGTPF
+150 QGIAYNF
-157 RYRMDRA
+157 SLNNREF
-164 RDVGR
+164 GR
-169 IAPPTKITIKESAID
+169 IAPPTKISIKESAID
-184 KLSDGEIIQFN
+184 KLSDGQFIRFN
-195 VWQCWS
+195 VWQCWNH
-201 PYYHPGGNRSWEE
+201 YGEGNHGWDDDVFNQWPGYCYR
-214 DHEGAPGNCY
+214 HE
-224 DHNIKIKI
+224 ITLKV

-243 TKAAVLNSS
+243 TKAAVLNSN

-277 WVSFRHKVTGK
+277 WVSFRHKVIGK
-288 DFNKNSVNGSGH
+288 DFNKNSVSGSGH

-306 DGHGDYSVNSNYNFR
+306 DGRGDYSVNSNYNFR

-326 RNSRPTIINQG
+326 WNSRPTIINQG
-337 NISDTINAVGT
+337 NIWDTINAVGT
-348 DREIFKVTGDMAGK
+348 DREIFRVTRDMAGK

-373 AGDIDNVN
+373 AGDIVNVN
-381 RYNKTTNEACVYVPY
+381 RHNKTTNEACIYVPY
-396 DFKITPCVKIDKI
+396 DFEITPCVKIDKI

-414 GDLDIPTNGKVPNDP
+414 DDLDIPANGKVPNDP

-439 GGTTTSSIK
+439 GGTETSSIK

-456 PSDKEGSATHNNK
+456 PSDKEGFATKSNK

-478 SPSNFYYQDYKGIE
+478 SPTNFYYQDYQGIE
-492 KCRVVKEGTGK
+492 KCRVVKEGSEK

-549 QERENLEWRHSAP
+549 QERENLDWRHSAP
-562 ICIKLAK
+562 ICIKLVK

-578 GVYSRSG
+578 GVYSKSG

-591 PTKHGV
+591 TTKQGV
-597 LGSWVEYEALSGMK
+597 LGSWVEYEALSGVK
-611 IKDFRTESSQSTQ
+611 IKDFRTESSQSTR

-632 SKSSFGQGKA
+632 SKSSFGQGKS
-642 SIDSLISNISSKF
+642 SINSLISNISSKF
-655 PKKNFENVNTKV
+655 PKKNFEDANTKV
-667 EVYNDSHK
+667 EVYGDANK
-675 QLGAIWADKQTKVI
+675 QLGSISADKQTRVI
-689 YGKNIRISSDIVN
+689 YGKNIRISGDIVN
-702 PDRAVNSDSD
+702 ADRAVNNDSD
-712 FHQIII
+712 FRQIII

-731 RVDAWLIARGVINT
+731 RVDAWLIAQGVINT
-745 CAVNGAQNV
+745 CAVNGAQNA
-754 NDVNMNNC
+754 NDVNMKNC
-762 DNQLRI
+762 NNQLRV
-768 RGGTVSKNLR
+768 RGGTASKGLR

-786 GTTKDTLTNP
+786 GTAKDTLASP

-803 ADTYLWAQAQSGSEG
+803 ADTYLWAQSQSGSVG

>member
-1 MRKLNIL
+1 MKKLNIL
-8 FFAILLSFVFNSI
+8 FFAVLFSFVFNSI
-21 FFQKNTNAASVPD
+21 FFQKNTRAASDEIPK
-34 NVIRRLLNSCDS
+34 NVAKRLIDSCNSNNKMIWERTYDGEKEEFSAYNPSIRS
-46 NDKIKIME
+46 
-54 KMYDSD
+54 
-60 EDKYFETYRSGIT
+60 
-73 TITGNWISADPE
+73 ITGNWISADPE
-85 GKKVISSIYE
+85 GKELISSIYE
-95 KNEFQVSKENRS
+95 KHEFQVSKENRS

-114 VACLDV
+114 IACKRQAEASAV
-120 YKGIAANVR
+120 NVR
-129 IQKGDLDANM
+129 IMKELDYNK
-139 LETSGP
+139 LETN
-145 VGLGG
+145 GLVTFGDR
-150 KGQGTPF
+150 GQGVAYDF
-157 RYRMDRA
+157 ILEGKKY
-164 RDVGR
+164 GR
-169 IAPPTKITIKESAID
+169 IAPPTKITIKESEID
-184 KLSDGEIIQFN
+184 KLSDGDFIQFN
-195 VWQCWS
+195 VWQCWA
-201 PYYHPGGNRSWEE
+201 PYGNGSYGWRD
-214 DHEGAPGNCY
+214 DHRGEPGNCY
-224 DHNIKIKI
+224 DHTIKIKI

-243 TKAAVLNSS
+243 TKAAVLESN

-260 TFKGNGRS
+260 RFKGNSRS

-277 WVSFRHKVTGK
+277 WVSFRHKVIGK

-306 DGHGDYSVNSNYNFR
+306 DGRGDYSVNSNYNFR

-326 RNSRPTIINQG
+326 WNSRPTIINQG
-337 NISDTINAVGT
+337 NIWDTINAVGT
-348 DREIFKVTGDMAGK
+348 DREIFRVTRDMAGK

-396 DFKITPCVKIDKI
+396 DFEITPCVKIDTI

-439 GGTTTSSIK
+439 GGTATSSIK

-456 PSDKEGSATHNNK
+456 PSDKEGFATQNNK

-478 SPSNFYYQDYKGIE
+478 SPTNFYYQDYQGIE
-492 KCRVVKEGTGK
+492 KCRVVKEGSGK

-511 DFIPSIEEGAEA
+511 DFIPSIEDGAEA

-549 QERENLEWRHSAP
+549 QERENLDWRHSAP
-562 ICIKLAK
+562 ICIKLVK

-578 GVYSRSG
+578 GVYSKSG

-591 PTKHGV
+591 TTKQGV
-597 LGSWVEYEALSGMK
+597 LGSWVEYEALSGVK
-611 IKDFRTESSQSTQ
+611 IKDFRTESSQSTR

-632 SKSSFGQGKA
+632 SKSSFGQGKS
-642 SIDSLISNISSKF
+642 SINSLISNISSKF
-655 PKKNFENVNTKV
+655 PKKNFEDANTKV
-667 EVYNDSHK
+667 EVYGDSNK
-675 QLGAIWADKQTKVI
+675 QLGSISADKQTRVI
-689 YGKNIRISSDIVN
+689 YGKNIRISGDIVN
-702 PDRAVNSDSD
+702 ADRAVNNDSD
-712 FHQIII
+712 FRQIII

-731 RVDAWLIARGVINT
+731 RVDAWLIAQGVINT
-745 CAVNGAQNV
+745 CAVNGAQNA
-754 NDVNMNNC
+754 NDVNMKNC
-762 DNQLRI
+762 NNQLRV
-768 RGGTVSKNLR
+768 RGGTASKGLR

-786 GTTKDTLTNP
+786 GTAKDTLANP

-803 ADTYLWAQAQSGSEG
+803 ADTYLWAQSQSGSVG

>member
-1 MRKLNIL
+1 MKKLNIL
-8 FFAILLSFVFNSI
+8 FFALSLSFIFNSV
-21 FFQKNTNAASVPD
+21 FFQKNTNAS
-34 NVIRRLLNSCDS
+34 S
-46 NDKIKIME
+46 DKIPKNVAKRLIDSCNSNNTWIKE
-54 KMYDSD
+54 KNYDGTEKRFSPY
-60 EDKYFETYRSGIT
+60 KPGIRSL
-73 TITGNWISADPE
+73 TGNWISEDPE
-85 GKKVISSIYE
+85 GEKLISSIYE

-114 VACLDV
+114 IACHSRAQ
-120 YKGIAANVR
+120 AAAVNIR
-129 IQKGDLDANM
+129 IMKEQDYNK
-139 LETSGP
+139 LETNGP
-145 VGLGG
+145 VTFGDR
-150 KGQGTPF
+150 GQGAAYDF
-157 RYRMDRA
+157 DLKAEEY
-164 RDVGR
+164 GR
-169 IAPPTKITIKESAID
+169 IAPPTKITIKESEVD
-184 KLSDGEIIQFN
+184 KLSDGDYIHFSI
-195 VWQCWS
+195 WQCWAFS
-201 PYYHPGGNRSWEE
+201 GSNYGWGNDRR
-214 DHEGAPGNCY
+214 GPPGNCY
-224 DHNIKIKI
+224 DHEITIRV

-243 TKAAVLNSS
+243 TKAAVLDSN

-260 TFKGNGRS
+260 RFNSNGRY

-277 WVSFRHKVTGK
+277 WVSFRHKVIGK
-288 DFNKNSVNGSGH
+288 DFNKNSVNGSG
-300 YQTFRN
+300 YYRTIRN
-306 DGHGDYSVNSNYNFR
+306 DGSGEYLVNNNHNFR

-326 RNSRPTIINQG
+326 WNSRPTIINQG
-337 NISDTINAVGT
+337 NIWDTINAVGT
-348 DREIFKVTGDMAGK
+348 DREIFMVTRDMAGK

-396 DFKITPCVKIDKI
+396 DFEITPCVKIDKI

-439 GGTTTSSIK
+439 GGTATSSIK

-456 PSDKEGSATHNNK
+456 PSDKEGFATQNNK

-478 SPSNFYYQDYKGIE
+478 SPTNFYYQDYQGIE

-503 FNKDTRVA
+503 FNRDTRVA

-523 GTRYCVALSISPYKM
+523 GTRYCAALSISPYKM
-538 NSNQSQAEQAK
+538 NSNQNQAEQAK

-562 ICIKLAK
+562 ICIKLVK

-585 IRTSLS
+585 VRTSLS
-591 PTKHGV
+591 PTEHGV

-632 SKSSFGQGKA
+632 SKGSFGQGKA

-702 PDRAVNSDSD
+702 ADRAVNSDSD
-712 FHQIII
+712 FRQIII

-754 NDVNMNNC
+754 NDVNMKNC
-762 DNQLRI
+762 DNQLHI

-786 GTTKDTLTNP
+786 GTTKDTLTSP

>member
-1 MRKLNIL
+1 MKKLNIL
-8 FFAILLSFVFNSI
+8 FFAVLFSFVFNSI
-21 FFQKNTNAASVPD
+21 FFQKNTRAASDEIPE
-34 NVIRRLLNSCDS
+34 NVAKRLIDSCNSNRKMIWERTYDGEKEEFSAYNPGIRS
-46 NDKIKIME
+46 
-54 KMYDSD
+54 
-60 EDKYFETYRSGIT
+60 
-73 TITGNWISADPE
+73 ITGNWISADPE
-85 GKKVISSIYE
+85 GKKLISSIYE
-95 KNEFQVSKENRS
+95 KHEFQVSKENRS

-114 VACLDV
+114 IACKRQAEASAV
-120 YKGIAANVR
+120 NVR
-129 IQKGDLDANM
+129 IMKELDYNK
-139 LETSGP
+139 LETN
-145 VGLGG
+145 GLVTFGDR
-150 KGQGTPF
+150 GQGAAYDF
-157 RYRMDRA
+157 ILEAKKY
-164 RDVGR
+164 GR
-169 IAPPTKITIKESAID
+169 IAPPTKITIKESEID
-184 KLSDGEIIQFN
+184 KLSDGDFIQFN
-195 VWQCWS
+195 VWQCWA
-201 PYYHPGGNRSWEE
+201 PYGDGSYGWRD
-214 DHEGAPGNCY
+214 DHRGEPGNCY
-224 DHNIKIKI
+224 DHTIKIKI

-243 TKAAVLNSS
+243 TKAAVLESN

-260 TFKGNGRS
+260 RFKGNGRS

-277 WVSFRHKVTGK
+277 WVSFRHKVIGK

-306 DGHGDYSVNSNYNFR
+306 DGRGDYSVNSNYNFR

-326 RNSRPTIINQG
+326 WNSRPTIINQG
-337 NISDTINAVGT
+337 NIWDTINAVGT
-348 DREIFKVTGDMAGK
+348 DREIFRVTRDMAGK

-396 DFKITPCVKIDKI
+396 DFEITPCVKIDTI

-439 GGTTTSSIK
+439 GGTATSSIK

-456 PSDKEGSATHNNK
+456 PSDKEGFATQNNK

-478 SPSNFYYQDYKGIE
+478 SPTNFYYQDYQGIE

-503 FNKDTRVA
+503 FNRDTRVA

-523 GTRYCVALSISPYKM
+523 GTRYCAALSISPYKM
-538 NSNQSQAEQAK
+538 NSNQNQAEQAK

-562 ICIKLAK
+562 ICIKLVK

-585 IRTSLS
+585 VRTSLS

-624 KLAIEDYS
+624 KLAIDNYS
-632 SKSSFGQGKA
+632 SKGSFGQGGT

-655 PKKNFENVNTKV
+655 PKKNFENANTKI

-675 QLGAIWADKQTKVI
+675 QLGVIWADKQTRVI

-702 PDRAVNSDSD
+702 ADRAVNSDSD
-712 FHQIII
+712 FRQIII

-762 DNQLRI
+762 DNQLHI
-768 RGGTVSKNLR
+768 RGGTVSRNLR

-786 GTTKDTLTNP
+786 GTIKDTLSNP

>member
-1 MRKLNIL
+1 MKKLNIL
-8 FFAILLSFVFNSI
+8 FFAVLFSFIFNSV
-21 FFQKNTNAASVPD
+21 FFQKNTLAASGDIPY
-34 NVIRRLLNSCDS
+34 NVAKRLIDSCNS
-46 NDKIKIME
+46 NNAWIKE
-54 KMYDSD
+54 KNYDGTEKGFSP
-60 EDKYFETYRSGIT
+60 YNPRISSL
-73 TITGNWISADPE
+73 TGNWISEDPE
-85 GKKVISSIYE
+85 GKKLISSIYE

-114 VACLDV
+114 IACHSRAQ
-120 YKGIAANVR
+120 AAAVNIR
-129 IQKGDLDANM
+129 IMKEQDYNK
-139 LETSGP
+139 LETNGP
-145 VGLGG
+145 VTFGDR
-150 KGQGTPF
+150 GQGAAYDF
-157 RYRMDRA
+157 DLKAEEY
-164 RDVGR
+164 GR
-169 IAPPTKITIKESAID
+169 IAPPTKITIKESEVD
-184 KLSDGEIIQFN
+184 KLSDGDYIHFSI
-195 VWQCWS
+195 WQCWAFS
-201 PYYHPGGNRSWEE
+201 GFNYGWGNDRR
-214 DHEGAPGNCY
+214 GPPGNCY
-224 DHNIKIKI
+224 DHEITIRV

-243 TKAAVLNSS
+243 TKAAVLDSN

-260 TFKGNGRS
+260 RFNSNGRY

-277 WVSFRHKVTGK
+277 WVSFRHKVIGK
-288 DFNKNSVNGSGH
+288 DFNKNSVNGSG
-300 YQTFRN
+300 YYRTIRN
-306 DGHGDYSVNSNYNFR
+306 DGSGEYLVNNNHNFR

-326 RNSRPTIINQG
+326 WNSRPTIINQG
-337 NISDTINAVGT
+337 NIWDTINAVGT
-348 DREIFKVTGDMAGK
+348 DREIFMVTRDMAGK

-396 DFKITPCVKIDKI
+396 DFEITPCVKIDKI

-439 GGTTTSSIK
+439 GGTATSSIK

-456 PSDKEGSATHNNK
+456 PSDKEGFATQNNK

-478 SPSNFYYQDYKGIE
+478 SPTNFYYQDYQGIE

-503 FNKDTRVA
+503 FNRDTRVA

-523 GTRYCVALSISPYKM
+523 GTRYCAALSISPYKM
-538 NSNQSQAEQAK
+538 NSNQNQAEQAK

-562 ICIKLAK
+562 ICIKLVK

-585 IRTSLS
+585 VRTSLS
-591 PTKHGV
+591 PTEHGV

-632 SKSSFGQGKA
+632 SKGSFGQGKA

-702 PDRAVNSDSD
+702 ADRAVNSDSD
-712 FHQIII
+712 FRQIII

-754 NDVNMNNC
+754 NDVNMKNC
-762 DNQLRI
+762 DNQLHI

-786 GTTKDTLTNP
+786 GTTKDTLTSP

-803 ADTYLWAQAQSGSEG
+803 ADTYLWAQDQSGSEG
-818 KIVTTYTKEL
+818 KIITTYTKEL

>member
-21 FFQKNTNAASVPD
+21 FFQKNTKAASVPEK
-34 NVIRRLLNSCDS
+34 VKERLLNSCDS
-46 NDKIKIME
+46 NNTMIKE
-54 KMYDSD
+54 KTYDGKEENFSA
-60 EDKYFETYRSGIT
+60 YVPGIRT
-73 TITGNWISADPE
+73 VTGNWVSSDP
-85 GKKVISSIYE
+85 GGNNVISSIYE

-114 VACLDV
+114 VACQDA
-120 YKGIAANVR
+120 YKGTAANVR

-145 VGLGG
+145 VGFGSI
-150 KGQGTPF
+150 GQGTAF
-157 RYRMDRA
+157 RYRMDEA

-184 KLSDGEIIQFN
+184 KLSDGEIISFN
-195 VWQCWS
+195 VWQCWA
-201 PYYHPGGNRSWEE
+201 PYYPGKNWPWED
-214 DHEGAPGNCY
+214 DHGGEPGNCY
-224 DHNIKIKI
+224 DHTIKIKI

-243 TKAAVLNSS
+243 TKAAVLESN

-260 TFKGNGRS
+260 RFKGNGRY

-326 RNSRPTIINQG
+326 WNSRPTIINQG
-337 NISDTINAVGT
+337 NIWDTINAVGT
-348 DREIFKVTGDMAGK
+348 DREIFMVTRDMAGK

-396 DFKITPCVKIDKI
+396 DFEITPCVKIDKI

-456 PSDKEGSATHNNK
+456 PSDKEGFATQNNK

-478 SPSNFYYQDYKGIE
+478 SPTNFYYQDYQGIE

-503 FNKDTRVA
+503 FNRDTRVA

-523 GTRYCVALSISPYKM
+523 GTRYCAALSISPYKM

-549 QERENLEWRHSAP
+549 QERENLDWRHSAP
-562 ICIKLAK
+562 ICIKLVK

-632 SKSSFGQGKA
+632 SKGSFGQGGT

-675 QLGAIWADKQTKVI
+675 QLGVIWADKQTKVI

-702 PDRAVNSDSD
+702 ADRAVNSDSD

-762 DNQLRI
+762 DNQLHI
-768 RGGTVSKNLR
+768 RGGTVSRNLR

-786 GTTKDTLTNP
+786 GTTKDTLANP

>member
-1 MRKLNIL
+1 MKKLNIL
-8 FFAILLSFVFNSI
+8 FFAVLFSFVFNSI
-21 FFQKNTNAASVPD
+21 FFQKNTRAASDEIPENVAKRLIDSCNSNRKMIWERRYDGEKEEFSAYNPD
-34 NVIRRLLNSCDS
+34 IRS
-46 NDKIKIME
+46 
-54 KMYDSD
+54 
-60 EDKYFETYRSGIT
+60 
-73 TITGNWISADPE
+73 ITGNWISADPE
-85 GKKVISSIYE
+85 GKKLISSIYE
-95 KNEFQVSKENRS
+95 KHEFQVSKENRS

-114 VACLDV
+114 IACKRQAEASAV
-120 YKGIAANVR
+120 NVR
-129 IQKGDLDANM
+129 IMKELDYNK
-139 LETSGP
+139 LETN
-145 VGLGG
+145 GLVTFGDR
-150 KGQGTPF
+150 GQGAAYDF
-157 RYRMDRA
+157 ILEAKKY
-164 RDVGR
+164 GR
-169 IAPPTKITIKESAID
+169 IAPPTKITIKESEID
-184 KLSDGEIIQFN
+184 KLSDGDFIQFN
-195 VWQCWS
+195 VWQCWA
-201 PYYHPGGNRSWEE
+201 PYGDGSYGWRD
-214 DHEGAPGNCY
+214 DHRGEPGNCY
-224 DHNIKIKI
+224 DHTVKIKI

-243 TKAAVLNSS
+243 TKAAVLESN

-260 TFKGNGRS
+260 RFKGNGRS

-277 WVSFRHKVTGK
+277 WVSFRHKVIGK

-306 DGHGDYSVNSNYNFR
+306 DGRGDYSVNSNYNFR

-326 RNSRPTIINQG
+326 WNSRPTIINQG
-337 NISDTINAVGT
+337 NIWDTINAVGT
-348 DREIFKVTGDMAGK
+348 DREIFRVTRDMAGK

-396 DFKITPCVKIDKI
+396 DFEITPCVKIDTI

-439 GGTTTSSIK
+439 GGTATSSIK

-456 PSDKEGSATHNNK
+456 PSDKEGFATQNNK

-478 SPSNFYYQDYKGIE
+478 SPTNFYYQDYQGIE

-503 FNKDTRVA
+503 FNRDTRVA

-523 GTRYCVALSISPYKM
+523 GTRYCAALSISPYKM
-538 NSNQSQAEQAK
+538 NSNQNQAEQAK

-562 ICIKLAK
+562 ICIKLVK

-585 IRTSLS
+585 VRTSLS

-624 KLAIEDYS
+624 KLAIDNYS
-632 SKSSFGQGKA
+632 SKGSFGQGGT

-655 PKKNFENVNTKV
+655 PKKNFENANTKI

-675 QLGAIWADKQTKVI
+675 QLGVIWADKQTRVI

-702 PDRAVNSDSD
+702 ADRAVNSDSD
-712 FHQIII
+712 FRQIII

-762 DNQLRI
+762 DNQLHI
-768 RGGTVSKNLR
+768 RGGTVSRNLR

-786 GTTKDTLTNP
+786 GTIKDTLSNP

>member
-1 MRKLNIL
+1 MKKLNIL
-8 FFAILLSFVFNSI
+8 FFAVLFSFIFNSV
-21 FFQKNTNAASVPD
+21 FFQKNTLAASGDMPY
-34 NVIRRLLNSCDS
+34 NVAKRLIDSCNSNGKMIWERTYDGEKEEFSAYDPSIRS
-46 NDKIKIME
+46 
-54 KMYDSD
+54 
-60 EDKYFETYRSGIT
+60 
-73 TITGNWISADPE
+73 ITGNWISADPE
-85 GKKVISSIYE
+85 GKKLISSIYE
-95 KNEFQVSKENRS
+95 KHEFQVSKENRS

-114 VACLDV
+114 IAC
-120 YKGIAANVR
+120 KGQAEASAVNVR
-129 IQKGDLDANM
+129 IMKELDYNK
-139 LETSGP
+139 LETN
-145 VGLGG
+145 GLVTFGDR
-150 KGQGTPF
+150 GQGAAYDF
-157 RYRMDRA
+157 ILEAKKY
-164 RDVGR
+164 GR
-169 IAPPTKITIKESAID
+169 IAPPTKITIKESEID
-184 KLSDGEIIQFN
+184 KLSDGDFIQFN
-195 VWQCWS
+195 VWQCWA
-201 PYYHPGGNRSWEE
+201 PYGDGSYGWRD
-214 DHEGAPGNCY
+214 DHRGEPGNCY
-224 DHNIKIKI
+224 DHTIKIKI

-243 TKAAVLNSS
+243 TKAAVLESN

-260 TFKGNGRS
+260 RFKGNGRS

-277 WVSFRHKVTGK
+277 WVSFRHKVIGK

-306 DGHGDYSVNSNYNFR
+306 DGRGDYSVNSNYNFR

-326 RNSRPTIINQG
+326 WNSRPTIINQG
-337 NISDTINAVGT
+337 NIWDTINAVGT
-348 DREIFKVTGDMAGK
+348 DREIFRVTRDMAGK

-396 DFKITPCVKIDKI
+396 DFEITPCVKIDTI

-439 GGTTTSSIK
+439 GGTATSSIK

-456 PSDKEGSATHNNK
+456 PSDKEGFATQNNK

-478 SPSNFYYQDYKGIE
+478 SPTNFYYQDYQGIE

-503 FNKDTRVA
+503 FNRDTRVA

-523 GTRYCVALSISPYKM
+523 GTRYCAALSISPYKM
-538 NSNQSQAEQAK
+538 NSNQNQAEQAK

-562 ICIKLAK
+562 ICIKLVK

-585 IRTSLS
+585 VRTSLS

-624 KLAIEDYS
+624 KLAIDNYS
-632 SKSSFGQGKA
+632 SKGSFGQGGT

-655 PKKNFENVNTKV
+655 PKKNFENANTKI

-675 QLGAIWADKQTKVI
+675 QLGVIWADKQTRVI

-702 PDRAVNSDSD
+702 ADRAVNSDSD
-712 FHQIII
+712 FRQIII

-762 DNQLRI
+762 DNQLHI
-768 RGGTVSKNLR
+768 RGGTVSRNLR

-786 GTTKDTLTNP
+786 GTIKDTLSNP

>member
-1 MRKLNIL
+1 MKKLNIL
-8 FFAILLSFVFNSI
+8 FFAVLFSFVFNSI
-21 FFQKNTNAASVPD
+21 FFQKNTHAASDEIPE
-34 NVIRRLLNSCDS
+34 NVAKRLIDSCNSNGKMIWERTYDGEKEEFSAYNPNIRS
-46 NDKIKIME
+46 
-54 KMYDSD
+54 
-60 EDKYFETYRSGIT
+60 
-73 TITGNWISADPE
+73 ITGNWISADPE
-85 GKKVISSIYE
+85 GKKLISSIYE
-95 KNEFQVSKENRS
+95 KHEFQVSKENRS

-114 VACLDV
+114 IAC
-120 YKGIAANVR
+120 KRQAEASAANVR
-129 IQKGDLDANM
+129 IMKELDYNK
-139 LETSGP
+139 LETN
-145 VGLGG
+145 GLVTFGDR
-150 KGQGTPF
+150 GQGAAYDF
-157 RYRMDRA
+157 ILEAKKY
-164 RDVGR
+164 GR
-169 IAPPTKITIKESAID
+169 IAPPTKITIKESEID
-184 KLSDGEIIQFN
+184 KLSDGDFIQFN
-195 VWQCWS
+195 VWQCWA
-201 PYYHPGGNRSWEE
+201 PYGDGSYGWRD
-214 DHEGAPGNCY
+214 DHRGEPGNCY
-224 DHNIKIKI
+224 DHTIKIKI

-243 TKAAVLNSS
+243 TKAAVLESN

-260 TFKGNGRS
+260 RFKGNGRS

-277 WVSFRHKVTGK
+277 WVSFRHKVIGK

-306 DGHGDYSVNSNYNFR
+306 DGRGDYSVNSNYNFR

-326 RNSRPTIINQG
+326 WNSRPTIINQG
-337 NISDTINAVGT
+337 NIWDTINAVGT
-348 DREIFKVTGDMAGK
+348 DREIFRVTRDMAGK

-396 DFKITPCVKIDKI
+396 DFEITPCVKIDTI

-439 GGTTTSSIK
+439 GGTATSSIK

-456 PSDKEGSATHNNK
+456 PSDKEGFATQNNK

-478 SPSNFYYQDYKGIE
+478 SPTNFYYQDYQGIE

-503 FNKDTRVA
+503 FNRDTRVA

-523 GTRYCVALSISPYKM
+523 GTRYCAALSISPYKM
-538 NSNQSQAEQAK
+538 NSNQNQAEQAK

-562 ICIKLAK
+562 ICIKLVK

-585 IRTSLS
+585 VRTSLS

-624 KLAIEDYS
+624 KLAIDNYS
-632 SKSSFGQGKA
+632 SKGSFGQGGT

-655 PKKNFENVNTKV
+655 PKKNFENANTKI

-675 QLGAIWADKQTKVI
+675 QLGVIWADKQTRVI

-702 PDRAVNSDSD
+702 ADRAVNSDSD
-712 FHQIII
+712 FRQIII

-762 DNQLRI
+762 DNQLHI
-768 RGGTVSKNLR
+768 RGGTVSRNLR

-786 GTTKDTLTNP
+786 GTIKDTLSNP

>member
-1 MRKLNIL
+1 MKKLNIL
-8 FFAILLSFVFNSI
+8 FFAVLFSFVFNSI
-21 FFQKNTNAASVPD
+21 FFQKNTRAASDEIPE
-34 NVIRRLLNSCDS
+34 NVAKRLIDSCNSNRKMIWERTYDGEKEEFSAYNPGIRS
-46 NDKIKIME
+46 
-54 KMYDSD
+54 
-60 EDKYFETYRSGIT
+60 
-73 TITGNWISADPE
+73 ITGNWISADPE
-85 GKKVISSIYE
+85 GKKLISSIYE
-95 KNEFQVSKENRS
+95 KHEFQVSKENRS

-114 VACLDV
+114 IACKRQAEASAV
-120 YKGIAANVR
+120 NVR
-129 IQKGDLDANM
+129 IMKELDYNK
-139 LETSGP
+139 LETN
-145 VGLGG
+145 GLVTFGD
-150 KGQGTPF
+150 KGQGAAYDF
-157 RYRMDRA
+157 ILEAKKY
-164 RDVGR
+164 GR
-169 IAPPTKITIKESAID
+169 IAPPTKITIKESEID
-184 KLSDGEIIQFN
+184 KLSDGDFIQFN
-195 VWQCWS
+195 VWQCWA
-201 PYYHPGGNRSWEE
+201 PYGDGSYGWRD
-214 DHEGAPGNCY
+214 DHRGEPGNCY
-224 DHNIKIKI
+224 DHTIKIKI

-243 TKAAVLNSS
+243 TKAAVLESN

-260 TFKGNGRS
+260 RFKGNGRS

-277 WVSFRHKVTGK
+277 WVSFRHKVIGK

-306 DGHGDYSVNSNYNFR
+306 DGRGDYSVNSNYNFR

-326 RNSRPTIINQG
+326 WNSRPTIINQG
-337 NISDTINAVGT
+337 NIWDTINAVGT
-348 DREIFKVTGDMAGK
+348 DREIFRVTRDMAGK

-396 DFKITPCVKIDKI
+396 DFEITPCVKIDTI

-439 GGTTTSSIK
+439 GGTATSSIK
-448 YKITTWRV
+448 YKITTWRI
-456 PSDKEGSATHNNK
+456 PSDKEGFATQNNK

-478 SPSNFYYQDYKGIE
+478 SPTNFYYQDYQGIE

-503 FNKDTRVA
+503 FNRDTRVA

-523 GTRYCVALSISPYKM
+523 GTRYCAALSISPYKM
-538 NSNQSQAEQAK
+538 NSNQNQAEQAK

-562 ICIKLAK
+562 ICIKLVK

-585 IRTSLS
+585 VRTSLS

-624 KLAIEDYS
+624 KLAIDNYS
-632 SKSSFGQGKA
+632 SKGSFGQGGT

-655 PKKNFENVNTKV
+655 PKKNFENANTKI

-675 QLGAIWADKQTKVI
+675 QLGVIWADKQTRVI

-702 PDRAVNSDSD
+702 ADRAVNSDSD
-712 FHQIII
+712 FRQIII

-762 DNQLRI
+762 DNQLHI
-768 RGGTVSKNLR
+768 RGGTVSRNLR

-786 GTTKDTLTNP
+786 GTIKDTLSNP